1 MRTRPRGEQRGPGT
15 QPPFRQ
21 ALLVAAA
28 LVALSVLVAGCG
40 TEGLPDQGN
49 ATRGKELFTGDGQCG
64 SCHVLA
70 DARTPGKVGPNLDD
84 AFAGAREE
92 GFKKSTIAAVVLDQI
107 HYPTEG
113 SGMPANLVTGEDAEA
128 VAAYVADVAGDPA
141 AIKAAAAKK
150 PTGKGGK
157 ADGKSIFAS
166 AGCATCHTLAAAGAT
181 GTVGPNLDQAK
192 PSLDLATE
200 RVTNGKGV
208 MPSFKGQLTEA
219 EIRAV
224 AEFVSTSSRK

>member
-1 MRTRPRGEQRGPGT
+1 LR
-15 QPPFRQ
+15 
-21 ALLVAAA
+21 LVAAAA
-28 LVALSVLVAGCG
+28 LVALTVLATGCG
-40 TEGLPDQGN
+40 TEGLPDEGN
-49 ATRGKELFTGDGQCG
+49 ATRGKQVFTSSGQCG

-84 AFAGAREE
+84 AFAGARED

-107 HYPTEG
+107 YYPTAG
-113 SGMPANLVTGEDAEA
+113 SGMPAKLVKGEDAEA
-128 VAAYVADVAGDPA
+128 VAAYVAEVAGDPA
-141 AIKAAAAKK
+141 AIKAAAAAQK

-157 ADGKSIFAS
+157 ADGKAIFAS
-166 AGCATCHTLAAAGAT
+166 AGCTTCHTLAAAGAT

-192 PSLDLATE
+192 PSVDLVIQ

-208 MPSFKGQLTEA
+208 MPSFKGQLTAA

-224 AEFVSTSSRK
+224 AEFVSSSTRK

>member
-1 MRTRPRGEQRGPGT
+1 MRL
-15 QPPFRQ
+15 F
-21 ALLVAAA
+21 VAAA
-28 LVALSVLVAGCG
+28 LVALSVLVVGCG

-113 SGMPANLVTGEDAEA
+113 SGMPANLVTGEDADA
-128 VAAYVADVAGDPA
+128 VAAYVADVAGDPE
-141 AIKAAAAKK
+141 AIKAAAA
-150 PTGKGGK
+150 PPPSKGGK
-157 ADGKSIFAS
+157 PDGKAIFAS

-181 GTVGPNLDQAK
+181 GTVGPNLDEAK
-192 PSLDLATE
+192 PSVDKAIE
-200 RVTNGKGV
+200 RITQGKGV
-208 MPSFKGQLTEA
+208 MPSFKGQLTDA

-224 AEFVSTSSRK
+224 AQFVSTSSRKK

>member
-1 MRTRPRGEQRGPGT
+1 MRL
-15 QPPFRQ
+15 F
-21 ALLVAAA
+21 VAAA
-28 LVALSVLVAGCG
+28 LVALVALATGCG
-40 TEGLPDQGN
+40 TEGLPTEGN
-49 ATRGKELFTGDGQCG
+49 ATQGKQIFTGEGQCG

-70 DARTPGKVGPNLDD
+70 DAGTPGKVGPNLDD

-107 HYPTEG
+107 YYPTTG
-113 SGMPANLVTGEDAEA
+113 SGMPAKLVEGEEADA

-150 PTGKGGK
+150 PTSKGGK

-166 AGCATCHTLAAAGAT
+166 AGCGTCHTLAAAGAT

-192 PSLDLATE
+192 PSLDLAIE
-200 RVTNGKGV
+200 RVANGKGV

-224 AEFVSTSSRK
+224 AEFVSTSSRKK

>member
-1 MRTRPRGEQRGPGT
+1 LR
-15 QPPFRQ
+15 
-21 ALLVAAA
+21 LVAAAA
-28 LVALSVLVAGCG
+28 LVALTVLAAGCG
-40 TEGLPDQGN
+40 TEGLPDEGN
-49 ATRGKELFTGDGQCG
+49 ATRGKQVFTSSGQCG

-84 AFAGAREE
+84 AFAGARED

-107 HYPTEG
+107 YYPTAG
-113 SGMPANLVTGEDAEA
+113 SGMPAKLVKGEDAE
-128 VAAYVADVAGDPA
+128 VAGDPA
-141 AIKAAAAKK
+141 AIKAAAAAKK

-157 ADGKSIFAS
+157 ADGKAIFAS
-166 AGCATCHTLAAAGAT
+166 AGCTTCHTLAAAGAT

-192 PSLDLATE
+192 PSVDLVIQ

-208 MPSFKGQLTEA
+208 MPSFKGQLTAA

-224 AEFVSTSSRK
+224 AEFVSSSTRK

>member
-1 MRTRPRGEQRGPGT
+1 MRL
-15 QPPFRQ
+15 F
-21 ALLVAAA
+21 LAAA
-28 LVALSVLVAGCG
+28 LVALTALAAGCG

-70 DARTPGKVGPNLDD
+70 DAGTPGKVGPNLDD

-113 SGMPANLVTGEDAEA
+113 SGMPANLVTGEDADA
-128 VAAYVADVAGDPA
+128 VAAYVADVAGDPE
-141 AIKAAAAKK
+141 AIKAAAA
-150 PTGKGGK
+150 PPPSKGGK
-157 ADGKSIFAS
+157 PDGKAIFAS

-181 GTVGPNLDQAK
+181 GTVGPNLDEAK
-192 PSLDLATE
+192 PSVDKAIE
-200 RVTNGKGV
+200 RITQGKGV
-208 MPSFKGQLTEA
+208 MPSFKGQLTDA

-224 AEFVSTSSRK
+224 AQFVSTSSRKK

>member
-1 MRTRPRGEQRGPGT
+1 MR
-15 QPPFRQ
+15 
-21 ALLVAAA
+21 LVAAAA
-28 LVALSVLVAGCG
+28 LVALTVLATGCG
-40 TEGLPDQGN
+40 TEGLPDEGN
-49 ATRGKELFTGDGQCG
+49 ATRGKQIFTSSGQCG

-70 DARTPGKVGPNLDD
+70 DAGTPGKVGPNLDD

-107 HYPTEG
+107 YYPTAG
-113 SGMPANLVTGEDAEA
+113 SGMPAKLVEGEDAEA
-128 VAAYVADVAGDPA
+128 VAAYVADVAGDPE

-157 ADGKSIFAS
+157 PDGKAIFAS

-192 PSLDLATE
+192 PSVDLAVQ

-208 MPSFKGQLTEA
+208 MPSFKGQLSEA

-224 AEFVSTSSRK
+224 AEFVSSSTRK

>member
-1 MRTRPRGEQRGPGT
+1 LRPGG
-15 QPPFRQ
+15 
-21 ALLVAAA
+21 AA
-28 LVALSVLVAGCG
+28 LVSLIVLATGCG
-40 TEGLPDQGN
+40 AEGLPTEGN
-49 ATRGKELFTGDGQCG
+49 ATQGKQIFTGEGQCG

-70 DARTPGKVGPNLDD
+70 DAGTPGKVGPNLDD

-107 HYPTEG
+107 YYPTTG
-113 SGMPANLVTGEDAEA
+113 SGMPAKLVEGEEAEA
-128 VAAYVADVAGDPA
+128 VAAYVADVAGDPE

-157 ADGKSIFAS
+157 ADGKAIFAS

-181 GTVGPNLDQAK
+181 GTVGPNLDEAK
-192 PSLDLATE
+192 PSVDLAIE
-200 RVTNGKGV
+200 RITQGKGV

-224 AEFVSTSSRK
+224 AEFVSTSSHKK

>member
-1 MRTRPRGEQRGPGT
+1 MARRDT
-15 QPPFRQ
+15 PPEPTP
-21 ALLVAAA
+21 AAA
-28 LVALSVLVAGCG
+28 EPPPPPPPVVEKPA
-40 TEGLPDQGN
+40 P
-49 ATRGKELFTGDGQCG
+49 R
-64 SCHVLA
+64 
-70 DARTPGKVGPNLDD
+70 
-84 AFAGAREE
+84 
-92 GFKKSTIAAVVLDQI
+92 AAPPPPQ
-107 HYPTEG
+107 P
-113 SGMPANLVTGEDAEA
+113 
-128 VAAYVADVAGDPA
+128 
-141 AIKAAAAKK
+141 AAKK

-192 PSLDLATE
+192 PSLDLAIE

-224 AEFVSTSSRK
+224 AEFASTSSRQ

>member
-1 MRTRPRGEQRGPGT
+1 LRP
-15 QPPFRQ
+15 
-21 ALLVAAA
+21 LAAA
-28 LVALSVLVAGCG
+28 VLVALIAVAAGCG

-49 ATRGKELFTGDGQCG
+49 ATRGKELFKGEAQCG

-70 DARTPGKVGPNLDD
+70 DAGTPGKVGPNLDQ

-107 HYPTEG
+107 YYPTAG
-113 SGMPANLVTGEDAEA
+113 SGMPAKLVEGEDAES
-128 VAAYVADVAGDPA
+128 VATYVADVAGDPN

-157 ADGKSIFAS
+157 PDGKAIFAS
-166 AGCATCHTLAAAGAT
+166 AGCATCHTLSAAGAT
-181 GTVGPNLDQAK
+181 GTVGPNLDEAK
-192 PSLDLATE
+192 PSVDRVIE
-200 RVTNGKGV
+200 RVTQGKGV
-208 MPSFKGQLTEA
+208 MPSFKGQLTDA

-224 AEFVSTSSRK
+224 AEFVSNSTRKK

>member
-1 MRTRPRGEQRGPGT
+1 LR
-15 QPPFRQ
+15 
-21 ALLVAAA
+21 LVAAAA
-28 LVALSVLVAGCG
+28 LVALTVLATGCG
-40 TEGLPDQGN
+40 TEGLPDEGN
-49 ATRGKELFTGDGQCG
+49 ATRGKQIFTSSGQCG

-70 DARTPGKVGPNLDD
+70 DAGTPGKVGPNLDD

-107 HYPTEG
+107 YYPTAG
-113 SGMPANLVTGEDAEA
+113 SGMPAKLVEGEDAEA
-128 VAAYVADVAGDPA
+128 VAAYVADVAGDPE

-157 ADGKSIFAS
+157 PDGKAIFAS

-192 PSLDLATE
+192 PSVDLAVQ

-208 MPSFKGQLTEA
+208 MPSFKGQLSEA

-224 AEFVSTSSRK
+224 AEFVSSSTRK

>member
-1 MRTRPRGEQRGPGT
+1 MRL
-15 QPPFRQ
+15 F
-21 ALLVAAA
+21 AAAA
-28 LVALSVLVAGCG
+28 LVALTVLATGCG
-40 TEGLPDQGN
+40 TEGLPDEGN
-49 ATRGKELFTGDGQCG
+49 ASRGKEVFKGDGQCG
-64 SCHVLA
+64 SCHTLA
-70 DARTPGKVGPNLDD
+70 DAGTPGKVGPNLDN
-84 AFAGAREE
+84 AFAGARED

-107 HYPTEG
+107 YYPTAG
-113 SGMPANLVTGEDAEA
+113 SGMPAKLVEGEDAEA
-128 VAAYVADVAGDPA
+128 VAAYVAEVAGDPE

-157 ADGKSIFAS
+157 ADGKAIFAS

-192 PSLDLATE
+192 PSVDLAIQ

-208 MPSFKGQLTEA
+208 MPSFKGQLTAA

-224 AEFVSTSSRK
+224 AEFVSSSTRK

>member
-1 MRTRPRGEQRGPGT
+1 MR
-15 QPPFRQ
+15 
-21 ALLVAAA
+21 LVAAAA
-28 LVALSVLVAGCG
+28 LVALTVLATGCG
-40 TEGLPDQGN
+40 TDGLPDEGN
-49 ATRGKELFTGDGQCG
+49 ATRGKQIFTSSGQCG

-70 DARTPGKVGPNLDD
+70 DAGTPGKVGPNLDD

-107 HYPTEG
+107 YYPTAG
-113 SGMPANLVTGEDAEA
+113 SGMPAKLVEGEDAEA
-128 VAAYVADVAGDPA
+128 VAAYVADVAGDPE

-157 ADGKSIFAS
+157 PDGKAIFAS

-192 PSLDLATE
+192 PSVDLAVQ

-208 MPSFKGQLTEA
+208 MPSFKGQLSEA

-224 AEFVSTSSRK
+224 AEFVSSSTRK

>member
-1 MRTRPRGEQRGPGT
+1 LR
-15 QPPFRQ
+15 
-21 ALLVAAA
+21 LLVAAA
-28 LVALSVLVAGCG
+28 LVALIVLATGCG
-40 TEGLPDQGN
+40 TEGLPTEGN
-49 ATRGKELFTGDGQCG
+49 ATQGKQIFTGEGQCG

-70 DARTPGKVGPNLDD
+70 DAGTPGKVGPNLDD

-107 HYPTEG
+107 YYPTTG
-113 SGMPANLVTGEDAEA
+113 SGMPAKLVEGEEAEA
-128 VAAYVADVAGDPA
+128 VAAYVAGVAGDPE

-157 ADGKSIFAS
+157 ADGKAIFAS

-181 GTVGPNLDQAK
+181 GTVGPNLDEAQ
-192 PSLDLATE
+192 PSVETAIE
-200 RVTNGKGV
+200 RVTQGKGV
-208 MPSFKGQLTEA
+208 MPSFKGQLTDA

-224 AEFVSTSSRK
+224 AEFVSTSSRKK